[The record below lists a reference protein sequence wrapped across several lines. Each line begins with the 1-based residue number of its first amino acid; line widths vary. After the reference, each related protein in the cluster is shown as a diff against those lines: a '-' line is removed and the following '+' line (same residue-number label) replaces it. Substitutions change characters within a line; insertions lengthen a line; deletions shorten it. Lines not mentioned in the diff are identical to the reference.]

1 MTNTK
6 RYERLLERYK
16 NGDID
21 RRTFLSLLGVAGLA
35 AGVIGGPLRP
45 ISRAL
50 AADVEQI
57 RFDGWGGVVSEAFR
71 DHAFGPYTKNTGIEV
86 VDGTFGG
93 ADEYLSRV
101 KASQPGEYNLA
112 HLSGVFDYERY
123 HNLGFSVVLNED
135 NIPNLDNCITKL
147 VDVFR
152 NVTDGTLSAVPY
164 DYGTTNLA
172 YNREHISD
180 DEIKEKG
187 ASILIDEAYKGK
199 IGGWGEWKTR
209 IWYGALQTGQDPN
222 NIQDME
228 AVWDAIQTHRDL
240 LLKYWGS
247 GAELMSLLAEEEIYV
262 TEAWSG
268 RIRALQDQGH
278 DIGYYDPPGG
288 IAWQE
293 CLFTIKGSPLP
304 ECEELLNFMLEPEV
318 AVAVAEGQNYPPA
331 LDPNKVDLGDKV
343 PTLPAFDPNGTLE
356 NLTFFNPAYWNGNEA
371 EWSKKF
377 GRVQKGY

>member
-123 HNLGFSVVLNED
+123 HNLGFSVVLNEED
-135 NIPNLDNCITKL
+135 RKS
-147 VDVFR
+147 VV
-152 NVTDGTLSAVPY
+152 
-164 DYGTTNLA
+164 
-172 YNREHISD
+172 
-180 DEIKEKG
+180 
-187 ASILIDEAYKGK
+187 
-199 IGGWGEWKTR
+199 
-209 IWYGALQTGQDPN
+209 
-222 NIQDME
+222 
-228 AVWDAIQTHRDL
+228 
-240 LLKYWGS
+240 
-247 GAELMSLLAEEEIYV
+247 
-262 TEAWSG
+262 
-268 RIRALQDQGH
+268 
-278 DIGYYDPPGG
+278 
-288 IAWQE
+288 
-293 CLFTIKGSPLP
+293 
-304 ECEELLNFMLEPEV
+304 
-318 AVAVAEGQNYPPA
+318 
-331 LDPNKVDLGDKV
+331 
-343 PTLPAFDPNGTLE
+343 
-356 NLTFFNPAYWNGNEA
+356 
-371 EWSKKF
+371 
-377 GRVQKGY
+377 